1 MEMDDSEAIKNLT
14 LEWTKAQPGVS
25 RFIRSFVRN
34 QADAEDLIQE
44 VALTIVDR
52 YASYD
57 PSRPFSPW
65 AFGIARN
72 LVKAHFR
79 KQLKQLPGSEDETA
93 VDRVADAFE
102 TLQPQLEDM
111 KEALAGCMQ
120 KLPPA
125 DRTILALHYDE
136 ELKPH
141 TIAERLGQSANYVA
155 VQLYRM
161 RKNLRR
167 CVERSLNLP
176 TSTAT

>member
-1 MEMDDSEAIKNLT
+1 MDDTEAIKNLT
-14 LEWTKAQPGVS
+14 LEWTKAQPAVS

-34 QADAEDLIQE
+34 RADAEDLIQE
-44 VALTIVDR
+44 VALTLVDR
-52 YASYD
+52 YESYD
-57 PSRPFSPW
+57 SARPFSPW

-79 KQLKQLPGSEDETA
+79 KQLKQLPGTEDETA

-102 TLQPQLEDM
+102 TLRPQLEDM
-111 KEALAGCMQ
+111 KEALAVCMQ
-120 KLPPA
+120 KLPA
-125 DRTILALHYDE
+125 TDRSLLALHYDE
-136 ELKPH
+136 EMKPNA
-141 TIAERLGQSANYVA
+141 IAEQLGKSANHVA

-176 TSTAT
+176 VSAS